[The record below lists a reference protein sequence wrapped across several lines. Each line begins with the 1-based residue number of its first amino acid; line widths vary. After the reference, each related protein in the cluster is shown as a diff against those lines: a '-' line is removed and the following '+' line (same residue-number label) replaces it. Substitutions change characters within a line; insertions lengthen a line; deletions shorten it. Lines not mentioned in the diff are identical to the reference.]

1 MPIFEY
7 RCKKCNEVF
16 EVLVRGSQKPECP
29 NCKSKRLEKL
39 ISGYSGFRYRSRE
52 RLHLPVPVLSFPE
65 FRARRYLTTST
76 WGSPCCGGCGCA

>member
-39 ISGYSGFRYRSRE
+39 ISTFNASAPKPSSRKRRQSCSGECCS
-52 RLHLPVPVLSFPE
+52 SQN
-65 FRARRYLTTST
+65 ARC
-76 WGSPCCGGCGCA
+76 GGCCGGCGCA

>member
-16 EVLVRGSQKPECP
+16 EVLVRSSQKPECP

-39 ISGYSGFRYRSRE
+39 ISTFNASAPKPSSRKHRQSCSGECCS
-52 RLHLPVPVLSFPE
+52 SQN
-65 FRARRYLTTST
+65 ARC
-76 WGSPCCGGCGCA
+76 GGCCGGCGCA